1 MGRLAH
7 KRGVPAPQIV
17 KIEEK
22 YGMRYYTFMARL
34 IAEPPLPAQVLFKEE
49 EEVTK
54 EKVSVEVST
63 YFVGVLYWRQCRIYF
78 LIFNRGA
85 SILSSL
91 LNLKLFVILL
101 HFQLFISQM
110 SKLMP

>member
-63 YFVGVLYWRQCRIYF
+63 HFVCVVL
-78 LIFNRGA
+78 A
-85 SILSSL
+85 SVSNTLS
-91 LNLKLFVILL
+91 N
-101 HFQLFISQM
+101 FQSRCVDF
-110 SKLMP
+110 